1 MPELAYVNGTIL
13 PIHQAVVPIEDRGY
27 QYADAVYEVI
37 ASAGGRLFCL
47 PAHLDRL
54 ERSMQA
60 LAFPAVPRD
69 RIQSGV
75 EELFRRAELPRAAVY
90 IQVSRGV
97 APRAHPFPP
106 LAVPQ
111 VVMTIRPVADSQP
124 AMCAKGATAVTVTD
138 TRWGRC
144 DIKTVQLLANVLAKQ
159 QALEAGAGDAIFVA
173 PDGVVREGTSSN
185 LFLVTPAGLV
195 THPLT
200 PAILGGITR
209 MQILAIA
216 AEQGLAVSERLFG
229 REELHAAREVF
240 FTGTITEVLPIVAV
254 DGRAVADGRPGP
266 VTRRLFEALRARML
280 AG

>member
-47 PAHLDRL
+47 PEHLDRL

-69 RIQSGV
+69 RIQSAV

-111 VVMTIRPVADSQP
+111 VVMTIRPVADTQP
-124 AMCAKGATAVTVTD
+124 AMCAKGATAITVTD

-254 DGRAVADGRPGP
+254 DGRAIADGRPGP